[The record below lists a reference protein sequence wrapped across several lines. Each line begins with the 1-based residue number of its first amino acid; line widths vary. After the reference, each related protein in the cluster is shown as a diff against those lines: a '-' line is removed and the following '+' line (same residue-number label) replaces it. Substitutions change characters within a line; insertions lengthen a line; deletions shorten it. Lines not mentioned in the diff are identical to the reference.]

1 MENEKKK
8 YVYRLPPCPAYDVEG
23 MESWLCALAWEG
35 LLLRKD
41 GFHAGVAV
49 FEKAAPRQVK
59 YRLEAAQENGE
70 LIDAAEELPK
80 SFVLTQEFGAQR
92 VYLTKY
98 NAAVLTRR
106 FETARERAAYPF
118 GKEFTE

>member
-49 FEKAAPRQVK
+49 FEKAAPRRVK
-59 YRLEAAQENGE
+59 YRLEAAQENTGFFGDGYAPDAEQVELCEEYGWEYVARRGE
-70 LIDAAEELPK
+70 FYIYRSDDP
-80 SFVLTQEFGAQR
+80 
-92 VYLTKY
+92 
-98 NAAVLTRR
+98 
-106 FETARERAAYPF
+106 TARELNTTRRCRRWR
-118 GKEFTE
+118 

>member
-1 MENEKKK
+1 MYLEIGND
-8 YVYRLPPCPAYDVEG
+8 LLI
-23 MESWLCALAWEG
+23 ESRAVL
-35 LLLRKD
+35 
-41 GFHAGVAV
+41 GVFDLDNTSWSKRTRA
-49 FEKAAPRQVK
+49 F
-59 YRLEAAQENGE
+59 LEAAQENGE

-106 FETARERAAYPF
+106 FENSPGTGGISF

>member
-1 MENEKKK
+1 MYLEIGND
-8 YVYRLPPCPAYDVEG
+8 LLI
-23 MESWLCALAWEG
+23 ESRAVL
-35 LLLRKD
+35 
-41 GFHAGVAV
+41 GVFDLDNTSWSKRTRA
-49 FEKAAPRQVK
+49 F
-59 YRLEAAQENGE
+59 LEAAQ
-70 LIDAAEELPK
+70 ELPK

>member
-1 MENEKKK
+1 MKLTKCEQCGG
-8 YVYRLPPCPAYDVEG
+8 PTA
-23 MESWLCALAWEG
+23 EG
-35 LLLRKD
+35 LPLCPDCMRAT
-41 GFHAGVAV
+41 G
-49 FEKAAPRQVK
+49 AAADQ
-59 YRLEAAQENGE
+59 
-70 LIDAAEELPK
+70 IDAAEELPK

-118 GKEFTE
+118 GKEYTE